1 MEPLD
6 PELRRIIR
14 EGLVEAAPGPE
25 VEARV
30 LAGLLRR
37 LPDEGGPDG
46 DPGGTGGGGPVG
58 GAVETGTTGM
68 AGGITALIVAAVV
81 VVGGVGVGV
90 ATRGPEVE
98 RVQAVERVVRVEV
111 PVAAPEVQVEEP
123 LAVEEP
129 AVKQVDARR
138 VARSGDASRVS
149 GASEVG
155 PDALLAETRGLAEA
169 EGALGRGEFAAA
181 VELAR
186 AQGRR
191 FPAGQLGLERE
202 AVEVCGRCGLEEAG
216 AGAAAAAFLRAHG
229 DAAVAGKVR
238 ARCAEALQK
247 NSEAK

>member
-1 MEPLD
+1 MEPLE

-14 EGLVEAAPGPE
+14 EGLAEAAPGPE

-37 LPDEGGPDG
+37 LPGEGGPDG
-46 DPGGTGGGGPVG
+46 DPGGTGGGGPAG
-58 GAVETGTTGM
+58 GAVGTGTTGM
-68 AGGITALIVAAVV
+68 AGGIKALIVAAVV

-90 ATRGPEVE
+90 AMRGPEVE
-98 RVQAVERVVRVEV
+98 RVQAVERVDVVEV
-111 PVAAPEVQVEEP
+111 PVVVPEVQVVEP
-123 LAVEEP
+123 P
-129 AVKQVDARR
+129 AVTREDVPRVSGSR

-149 GASEVG
+149 GAGEVG

-169 EGALGRGEFAAA
+169 EAALGRGEFAAA

-186 AQGRR
+186 ALGRR

-202 AVEVCGRCGLEEAG
+202 AVEVCGRCGLDEAG
-216 AGAAAAAFLRAHG
+216 AGAGAAAFLRAHG

-247 NSEAK
+247 NLAAK

>member
-1 MEPLD
+1 MEPLE

-14 EGLVEAAPGPE
+14 EGLAEAAPGPE

-37 LPDEGGPDG
+37 LPGEGGPDG
-46 DPGGTGGGGPVG
+46 DPGGAVGTGTAGMTGG
-58 GAVETGTTGM
+58 
-68 AGGITALIVAAVV
+68 IKALIVAAVV
-81 VVGGVGVGV
+81 AVGGVGVGV
-90 ATRGPEVE
+90 ATRGPEAV
-98 RVQAVERVVRVEV
+98 RVQAVERVDEVEV
-111 PVAAPEVQVEEP
+111 PVVVPEVQVVEP
-123 LAVEEP
+123 LAVTRE
-129 AVKQVDARR
+129 DAPRVSGSR
-138 VARSGDASRVS
+138 VARSGSGPRVAGS
-149 GASEVG
+149 GEVG

-186 AQGRR
+186 ALGRR

-202 AVEVCGRCGLEEAG
+202 AVEVCGRCGLDEPG

-247 NSEAK
+247 NLAAK